1 MPDCT
6 VSDCNFSMSEKGT
19 YQSFYLPK
27 DEKLRSKWLHNM
39 NRPKLMEISQNPK
52 KLAVCIR
59 HFQEGDFEL
68 NKKNKKGYLPKRK
81 TLKTSAVPT
90 LFMGSQKKLYLSDF
104 NHDEAKESIPPKRFK
119 SCKSFSKSDPLQTP
133 EIKQKTTDFDVKP
146 IIENEPMVEKE
157 VVSYDSVFER

>member
-39 NRPKLMEISQNPK
+39 NRPNLMEISQNPK

-59 HFQEGDFEL
+59 HFQEGDFEQ

-81 TLKTSAVPT
+81 TLKNSAVPT

-104 NHDEAKESIPPKRFK
+104 NHDEPRNNISPKRVK
-119 SCKSFSKSDPLQTP
+119 SCKSIRINDPLETL
-133 EIKQKTTDFDVKP
+133 EINQETTDSDVKP
-146 IIENEPMVEKE
+146 TIGNEPMVEKE